1 MTLIGINK
9 LAERF
14 SSKCYLHYKNRI
26 RLLENESLSGSFF
39 NCNIISESYLQYLAL
54 KSPTKIIS
62 FHIIP
67 NTIRRYVD
75 NKDVRLQLKTNH
87 FGKIRP
93 CRKLL
98 NILDSSITNSINDK
112 YEFKVHRK
120 DLITNIYVK
129 QTTCMSPD
137 TIKSIY
143 EVFLQYAQTIC
154 STKMLT
160 KKCIS

>member
-1 MTLIGINK
+1 MTLKGINK
-9 LAERF
+9 RAERF

-26 RLLENESLSGSFF
+26 RLVENESLSGSFF

-67 NTIRRYVD
+67 NTFRRYVD
-75 NKDVRLQLKTNH
+75 KKDVRLQLKTNH
-87 FGKIRP
+87 FGNDS

-120 DLITNIYVK
+120 DPITNIYVK

-154 STKMLT
+154 SARYHNKNLCPT
-160 KKCIS
+160 